1 MADLNGIINLM
12 ILDVVDLQE
21 ANLIET
27 SVRERVFS
35 GIFSDPIGQRNLCMV
50 YSGPARLVFR
60 SVFSD
65 FSIFYKSLFQWEG
78 APFF

>member
-35 GIFSDPIGQRNLCMV
+35 GIFSDPNRPKESVHGVQR
-50 YSGPARLVFR
+50 PRQI
-60 SVFSD
+60 
-65 FSIFYKSLFQWEG
+65 SI
-78 APFF
+78 P